1 MKLNVL
7 TLTAAIGLSLFATV
21 SYAGELANGG
31 WQPSGC
37 GDKPATP
44 QIDAGDVDSFNKSVA
59 AINDWQQQAKV
70 YFECLI
76 KEANTDN
83 NIIAESANRE
93 QAAYRQAVEAI
104 TAEAD
109 AAKKKLDKR

>member
-7 TLTAAIGLSLFATV
+7 TLTAVIGLSFFATV

-31 WQPSGC
+31 WQPSDC
-37 GDKPATP
+37 GAKPAAP
-44 QIDAGDVDSFNKSVA
+44 QVDASDVDSFNKSVA
-59 AINDWQQQAKV
+59 AINDWQQQAKL

-83 NIIAESANRE
+83 NTIAESANRE
-93 QAAYRQAVEAI
+93 QAAYRQSVEAI
-104 TAEAD
+104 AAEAD

>member
-1 MKLNVL
+1 MKFNAL
-7 TLTAAIGLSLFATV
+7 TLTAVIGFSVFA
-21 SYAGELANGG
+21 SASHAGELANGG

-44 QIDAGDVDSFNKSVA
+44 QIDAGDVDSFNKSIT
-59 AINDWQQQAKV
+59 AINDWQQRAKV

-76 KEANTDN
+76 KEANNDN
-83 NIIAESANRE
+83 NTIAESANRE

-104 TAEAD
+104 AAEVD
-109 AAKKKLDKR
+109 AAKKKLDKE